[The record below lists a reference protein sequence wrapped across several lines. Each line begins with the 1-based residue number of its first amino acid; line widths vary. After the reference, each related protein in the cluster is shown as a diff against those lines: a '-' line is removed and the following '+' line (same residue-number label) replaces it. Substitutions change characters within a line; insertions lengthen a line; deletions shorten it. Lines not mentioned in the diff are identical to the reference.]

1 MTEPVCFI
9 CRIMCPRKVIGGV
22 EGIGFDV
29 VDGDDVGSE
38 SESEIDSGSEEGH
51 IVEDSGGLCLF
62 V

>member
-1 MTEPVCFI
+1 
-9 CRIMCPRKVIGGV
+9 MCPRKVIGGV